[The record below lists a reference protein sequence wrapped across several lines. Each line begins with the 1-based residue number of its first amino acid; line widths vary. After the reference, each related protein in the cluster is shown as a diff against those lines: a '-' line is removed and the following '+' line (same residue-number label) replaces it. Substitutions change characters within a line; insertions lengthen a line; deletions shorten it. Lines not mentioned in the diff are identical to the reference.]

1 VSPSRAAPA
10 SYVTTIPFGSS
21 GVGKH
26 LRVNAEVPPRRGS
39 IHVEILDS
47 RTNQPL
53 AGYSRQDCH
62 AILGGDRSAKVT
74 WKGSDSIP
82 ATAGSVRFRF
92 YLDGTDTRLFS
103 FWFD

>member
-1 VSPSRAAPA
+1 M
-10 SYVTTIPFGSS
+10 
-21 GVGKH
+21 
-26 LRVNAEVPPRRGS
+26 RVNAEVPQRRGS
-39 IHVEILDS
+39 IRVELLDS

-53 AGYSRQDCH
+53 AGYSRQNCN
-62 AILGGDRSAKVT
+62 AIVSGGRGANVT

-92 YLDGTDTRLFS
+92 YLDGAETRLFS